1 MAMNYHT
8 NREESKKL
16 GFGDVV
22 VGGRMTMGYAAHI
35 LEERFGAVWWTSGR
49 LDMKFTNP
57 VWPNDT
63 VIARGVMTGP
73 LQDEQ
78 DEQDEKDEKDE
89 PERRGAFVWLTKPDE
104 TIVLIA
110 NASVV

>member
-22 VGGRMTMGYAAHI
+22 VGGRMTMAYAAHI

-78 DEQDEKDEKDE
+78 DE